1 MNTTVSLSSSRLFF
15 PSSVFDLSLLRPKS
29 QTLRFRTVF
38 YSSPGSRRFVRV
50 SPESRSSSSSFIE
63 PQLDDVDEEFDEE
76 FDDEEDDDEG
86 EDIAADEYD
95 DFSGDLS
102 DEEADSSLAV
112 EAAAAEETGGQ
123 REELKWQRVE
133 KLRGE
138 VREFGEEIIDVDELA
153 SIYDFRIDKFQVKPN
168 ALKKKY
174 EKEN

>member
-1 MNTTVSLSSSRLFF
+1 
-15 PSSVFDLSLLRPKS
+15 
-29 QTLRFRTVF
+29 
-38 YSSPGSRRFVRV
+38 
-50 SPESRSSSSSFIE
+50 
-63 PQLDDVDEEFDEE
+63 VDEEFDEE

-102 DEEADSSLAV
+102 DEEADSSIAV
-112 EAAAAEETGGQ
+112 EAAAAAEETGGQ

-168 ALKKKY
+168 AFKKKY
-174 EKEN
+174 EKDN